1 MQSLF
6 SGGGGDKICLFIRQ
20 NFGEHAYVVLEHS
33 PRFNNVGECGVA
45 QNKIFPVR
53 AAFLAISI
61 MYILRVLGKYYMQ
74 EFIKII
80 QG

>member
-1 MQSLF
+1 ML
-6 SGGGGDKICLFIRQ
+6 
-20 NFGEHAYVVLEHS
+20 NAYVVLEHS
-33 PRFNNVGECGVA
+33 PRINNVGEWGVA

-53 AAFLAISI
+53 ASFQDINI